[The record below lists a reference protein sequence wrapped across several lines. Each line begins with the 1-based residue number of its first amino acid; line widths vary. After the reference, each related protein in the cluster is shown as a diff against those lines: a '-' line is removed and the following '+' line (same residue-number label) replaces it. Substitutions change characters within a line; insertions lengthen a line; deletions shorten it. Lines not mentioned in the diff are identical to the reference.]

1 VPNDHPGTTLLAGM
15 AVIVTGASRGIG
27 RATALRLAELGAD
40 VALLQR
46 SPAEETVAAIEAHGR
61 QACLVQVD
69 LSDAPA
75 AQAAVTDA
83 AEALGRL
90 DAAVCNAGII
100 LRRPALELSL
110 DEWNRTLAVN
120 LTGAFAVAQAA
131 GRIIVSRGTPG
142 SIVLTA
148 SVLSFQG
155 GLNTSAYAASKGG
168 VLQLTR
174 ALANEWAPLGIRVNA
189 VAPGY
194 VENEN
199 TEPLRQDPVRY
210 EEISRRI
217 PAGRWASDA
226 EIADGIAFLLG
237 PNSSYVNGHALVI
250 DGGWLGR

>member
-1 VPNDHPGTTLLAGM
+1 M

-40 VALLQR
+40 IALLQR
-46 SPAEETVAAIEAHGR
+46 SPAEETVAAIEARGR

-75 AQAAVTDA
+75 AGAAVAEA
-83 AEALGRL
+83 AKALGRL

-110 DEWNRTLAVN
+110 DEWNQTLAVN

-131 GRIIVSRGTPG
+131 GRIIVSSGRPG

-194 VENEN
+194 VENEV

-217 PAGRWASDA
+217 PAGRWASEV
-226 EIADGIAFLLG
+226 EIADGIAYLLG
-237 PNSSYVNGHALVI
+237 PHSSYVNGHTLVI